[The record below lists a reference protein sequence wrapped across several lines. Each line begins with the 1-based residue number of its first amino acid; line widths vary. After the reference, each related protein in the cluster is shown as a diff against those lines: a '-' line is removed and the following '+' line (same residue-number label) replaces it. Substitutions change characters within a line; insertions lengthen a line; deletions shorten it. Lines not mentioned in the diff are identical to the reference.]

1 MALKMFVTGGTLR
14 DRMLGLTPKDMDF
27 SVEAPSFAAMVAE
40 FEGMGGKV
48 WQARPEFLTVRGKL
62 PGVGDAD
69 FVMCRKEG
77 FYSDGRHPDTVE
89 PGTVLDDLARRD
101 FTVNAMAQ
109 DMVGG
114 PLLDPF
120 DGAGDLDAMVLR
132 CVGDPVHRFSED
144 SLRMVRALRF
154 TVTRGFTLHPTV
166 AAALTHQT
174 LLDGLDNCAVERV
187 REEMFKAFACD
198 TLATLRLLERFPRL
212 RDKVFSRGLK
222 LTPTLGK

>member
-1 MALKMFVTGGTLR
+1 MGLKLFVTGGTLR
-14 DRMLGLTPKDMDF
+14 DRLLGLKPKDMDY
-27 SVEAPSFAAMVAE
+27 SVEAPSYAAMVE
-40 FEGMGGKV
+40 QFEAMGGHV
-48 WQARPEFLTVRGKL
+48 WQLRPEFLTVRGKL

-77 FYSDGRHPDTVE
+77 FYSDGRHPDSVE

-109 DMVGG
+109 ADGG

-120 DGAGDLDAMVLR
+120 DGQGDLKAGLLR

>member
-1 MALKMFVTGGTLR
+1 MALKMYVTGGTLR
-14 DRMLGLTPKDMDF
+14 DRMLGLKPKDMDY
-27 SVEAPSFAAMVAE
+27 SVEAPSYAAMVAE
-40 FEGMGGKV
+40 AMGGTV
-48 WQARPEFLTVRGKL
+48 WQLRPEFLTVRGKL

-109 DMVGG
+109 ADGG

-120 DGAGDLDAMVLR
+120 DGQGDLARRVLR
-132 CVGDPVHRFSED
+132 CVGNPVHRFSED

-154 TVTRGFTLHPTV
+154 SVTRGFTLDIGV
-166 AAALTHQT
+166 AAALTHQD

-198 TLATLRLLERFPRL
+198 TLATLKLLERFPRL